1 MKAMKGVLESLAEGG
16 RISIEVVPPSRGG
29 DIDGILRAVELLM
42 PRDPAFVCVT
52 DHPEGRAWAESEGG
66 PARVALRTKPGTLGT
81 AVAIKEAF
89 GVRAVPHLVASGAD
103 RLAMEDLLIDLH
115 YAGFRDVFAVRG
127 DERFAPLALRLRPE
141 AGPGAAAQGASSAAH
156 GTSSAAQ
163 GAAAAE
169 ARGYKYASDLV
180 SHIASLNRGE
190 YTPPSEGTPTS
201 FSVGVAGYPQKHFE
215 APNLEEDAR
224 RLKEKLE
231 AGASYVITQMVFE
244 ARQYVEYVSRLRD
257 MGVHAPVVPGLKPV
271 LRASTLASLPRTFFI
286 DLPSALIRA
295 MQEAR
300 TPEKERAVGVSWA
313 ASLARDLLDAGAPC
327 LHFFTMGSGTGTKAV
342 LDALYGG

>member
-1 MKAMKGVLESLAEGG
+1 MDAMKSVLESLAEGG
-16 RISIEVVPPSRGG
+16 RVSIEVVPPSRGG

-42 PRDPAFVCVT
+42 PRNPAFVCIT

-66 PARVALRTKPGTLGT
+66 PARVALRTKPGTLGA
-81 AVAIKEAF
+81 AVAIREAF

-127 DERFAPLALRLRPE
+127 DERFAPVALRPR
-141 AGPGAAAQGASSAAH
+141 AS
-156 GTSSAAQ
+156 
-163 GAAAAE
+163 AAAASGSGAGARPE
-169 ARGYKYASDLV
+169 ERGYKYASNLV

-190 YTPPSEGTPTS
+190 YTPPSEGKPTS

-244 ARQYVEYVSRLRD
+244 ARHYVEYVARLRG
-257 MGVHAPVVPGLKPV
+257 MGIDAPVVPGLKPA
-271 LRASTLASLPRTFFI
+271 LRASTLNSLPRTFFI
-286 DLPSALIRA
+286 DLPAGLVRA

-300 TPEKERAVGVSWA
+300 SPDEERKAGIAWTA
-313 ASLARDLLDAGAPC
+313 ALARDLMDAGAPC
-327 LHFFTMGSGTGTKAV
+327 LHFFTMGAGTGTKAV

>member
-1 MKAMKGVLESLAEGG
+1 MKAMNSVLESLAQGG

-81 AVAIKEAF
+81 AVAVREAF
-89 GVRAVPHLVASGAD
+89 GVRSVPHLVASGAD
-103 RLAMEDLLIDLH
+103 RLAMEDLLIALH

-127 DERFAPLALRLRPE
+127 DERFAPIALRPKPG
-141 AGPGAAAQGASSAAH
+141 AGPG
-156 GTSSAAQ
+156 
-163 GAAAAE
+163 GAAARPE
-169 ARGYKYASDLV
+169 ERGYKYASDLV

-190 YTPPSEGTPTS
+190 YIPPSEGKPTS

-224 RLKEKLE
+224 RLKEKLG

-244 ARQYVEYVSRLRD
+244 ARHYVEYVSLLRG
-257 MGVHAPVVPGLKPV
+257 MGIDAPVVPGLKPV

-286 DLPSALIRA
+286 DLPPGLVRA

-300 TPEKERAVGVSWA
+300 SPNEERAAGIAWA
-313 ASLARDLLDAGAPC
+313 ADLARSLIDAGAPC
-327 LHFFTMGSGTGTKAV
+327 LDFFTMGAGTGTKAV